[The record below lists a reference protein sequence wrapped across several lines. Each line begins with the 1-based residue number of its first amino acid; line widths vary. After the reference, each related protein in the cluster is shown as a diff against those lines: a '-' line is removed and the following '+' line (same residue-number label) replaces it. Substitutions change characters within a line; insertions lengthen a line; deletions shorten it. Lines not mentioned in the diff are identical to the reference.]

1 MNVSNVSNNVQN
13 VSKIFNGT
21 KYVEREGAREW
32 FWATLVLAWMF
43 AILTITLNIA
53 VIVCICRQKKKS
65 RLYFLLLNM
74 AVADLL
80 TGIFDTF
87 VNATERS
94 LGYEDM
100 TWAWFAG
107 LYGCKIQRMA
117 ATAFAMTSN
126 FILAATSFDRAFVIA
141 KPMINFKQGLLYRSF
156 WQSFVGY
163 SAYY

>member
-1 MNVSNVSNNVQN
+1 MNVSYVSNNVQN

-74 AVADLL
+74 AVADCDALPAGVPIPTPPL
-80 TGIFDTF
+80 DNCEEINHNEHPLIPNVLEF
-87 VNATERS
+87 NQRS
-94 LGYEDM
+94 P
-100 TWAWFAG
+100 TP
-107 LYGCKIQRMA
+107 I
-117 ATAFAMTSN
+117 
-126 FILAATSFDRAFVIA
+126 
-141 KPMINFKQGLLYRSF
+141 KPK
-156 WQSFVGY
+156 V
-163 SAYY
+163 